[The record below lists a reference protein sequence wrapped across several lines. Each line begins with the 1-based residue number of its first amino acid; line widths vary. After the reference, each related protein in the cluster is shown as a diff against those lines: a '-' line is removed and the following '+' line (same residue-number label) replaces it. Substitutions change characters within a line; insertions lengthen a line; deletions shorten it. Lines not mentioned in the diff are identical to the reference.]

1 MWIWSSIPISL
12 RPIVIVVGIVAL
24 FLILSLL
31 GQPPESTPSYGP
43 RAATRMKSVCKAIIE
58 SHRAAIQAPD
68 VYQQLMYIHWSQ
80 AMLESLRTL
89 AGNDTHLSQVVGLSI
104 EELRNRLK
112 RDEKKCLDV
121 L

>member
-1 MWIWSSIPISL
+1 MWLWSSVPVSL
-12 RPIVIVVGIVAL
+12 RPIVIVVGLVAL
-24 FLILSLL
+24 FFMLSVL
-31 GQPPESTPSYGP
+31 GQPQERVPTYGP
-43 RAATRMKSVCKAIIE
+43 RAATRMKSVCKAIVD

-112 RDEKKCLDV
+112 RDEKKCMDV